1 MKICLDG
8 RKMTDRDALHI
19 YLTET
24 LSLPAYYGRNLDA
37 LHDCLTEMGEVEI
50 EVTHREEM
58 LAALGKYGEAL
69 LRLFADVAKE
79 TK

>member
-1 MKICLDG
+1 MKFCLDG
-8 RKMTDRDALHI
+8 RKMTDR
-19 YLTET
+19 ET
-24 LSLPAYYGRNLDA
+24 LHTYLAETLALPAYYGRNLDA
-37 LHDCLTEMGEVEI
+37 LHDCLTEMKEVEI

-69 LRLFADVAKE
+69 LRLFADAERE